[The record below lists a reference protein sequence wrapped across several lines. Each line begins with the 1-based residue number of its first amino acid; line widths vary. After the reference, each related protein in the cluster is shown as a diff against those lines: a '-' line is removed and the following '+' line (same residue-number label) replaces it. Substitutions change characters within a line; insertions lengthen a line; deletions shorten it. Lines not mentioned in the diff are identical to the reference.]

1 MTLLLGTRLLAA
13 GSILT
18 YAGSGIYGYSGDGGP
33 ATSAEIKLSRGM
45 AIDPSTG
52 DLYVSDFYANA
63 IRMIAKSTGII
74 TTVAG
79 NENGISS
86 YSGDGMLATS
96 SRLSG
101 PRGVA
106 IDPFTGDLYIAD
118 TGNSIIRLVMKS
130 TGVISTI
137 AGTGTRGYSGDGGL
151 ATEAT
156 LSYPEGIDADPRTGN
171 LYIADSSDNA
181 IRMIAKS
188 TGIIT
193 TIAGTGTRGYSGNG
207 GSATLASFNYMLGI
221 AVETATGNIYIA
233 NTGNNAV
240 LMIAESTGFIITIA
254 GTGISG
260 YSGDGGLATSAMLHN
275 PSSVAIDAL
284 TGNIYIC
291 DMENNIVRMITK
303 STGIITTVA
312 GTRRGGHSG
321 DGGPATLAMLFEPYS
336 VVIDASSGMMYI
348 ADNSN
353 YVVRSVILTLDVT
366 SRPSASPVAGAPTA
380 VTSIPTAAPSS
391 AGDVCAACLFGC
403 ACRVVSCSVHV
414 DAPSHV
420 ISQHCRQLRLCHQE
434 VTLFGLPQLES
445 FQIYFVVTDYLYSF
459 CASVD
464 GGF

>member
-1 MTLLLGTRLLAA
+1 MSSA

-18 YAGSGIYGYSGDGGP
+18 HAGSGIYGYSGDGGP
-33 ATSAEIKLSRGM
+33 AASAEMRSSQGM

-52 DLYVSDFYANA
+52 DLYISDITSNV

-79 NENGISS
+79 NRVRG

-96 SRLSG
+96 SRLSL

-118 TGNSIIRLVMKS
+118 TGNSIIRLVTKS

-137 AGTGTRGYSGDGGL
+137 AGTGTYGYSGDGGL

-193 TIAGTGTRGYSGNG
+193 TIAGTGTDGYSGNG
-207 GSATLASFNYMLGI
+207 GLAIEAMLNDPSAVIFDALS
-221 AVETATGNIYIA
+221 GNIYIA
-233 NTGNNAV
+233 DTGNNAIR
-240 LMIAESTGFIITIA
+240 MIAKSTGIIITIA
-254 GTGISG
+254 GTGIRG

-284 TGNIYIC
+284 TGNIYTC
-291 DMENNIVRMITK
+291 DRDNNIVRMITK

-312 GTRRGGHSG
+312 GTGRWGYSG

-348 ADNSN
+348 ADSSN

-366 SRPSASPVAGAPTA
+366 SRPFASPVAGAPTA

-391 AGDVCAACLFGC
+391 AGEG
-403 ACRVVSCSVHV
+403 
-414 DAPSHV
+414 
-420 ISQHCRQLRLCHQE
+420 RLQ
-434 VTLFGLPQLES
+434 
-445 FQIYFVVTDYLYSF
+445 
-459 CASVD
+459 
-464 GGF
+464 